1 VTTHPYEPKDAHA
14 VHSDR
19 LLDHAARMIEEGD
32 RVQACEKI
40 WGSVSH
46 RIREIAYK
54 RGWPV
59 KANADYRDVARYV
72 AQETGDE
79 ALQGLG
85 EFQAYHVNFYEDTMD
100 EADIREGLEKARR
113 ACAGLD
119 AANAALD
126 DSQPPPHGPAFRS
139 YERRH
144 SLAPNPPYS
153 AEEWAEH
160 CRRQDRLAERAKANA
175 TRAGFRRRT
184 RIGAR

>member
-1 VTTHPYEPKDAHA
+1 MTTRPYEPKDPHA

-19 LLDHAARMIEEGD
+19 LLDHAARMIAEGD

-46 RIREIAYK
+46 RLREIAYR

-72 AQETGDE
+72 AQETGD
-79 ALQGLG
+79 AGLQELG
-85 EFQAYHVNFYEDTMD
+85 TFQAYHVNFYEDTMD

-113 ACAGLD
+113 ACDGLD
-119 AANAALD
+119 AADATLGAGL
-126 DSQPPPHGPAFRS
+126 PPPHGPAFRS

-144 SLAPNPPYS
+144 GLVPNPPYS
-153 AEEWAEH
+153 ADEWAGH

-175 TRAGFRRRT
+175 TRAGFPPS
-184 RIGAR
+184 A

>member
-1 VTTHPYEPKDAHA
+1 MTMPAYEPKDPHA

-19 LLDHAARMIEEGD
+19 LLDHAARMIAEGD

-46 RIREIAYK
+46 RLREIAYR

-72 AQETGDE
+72 AQETGD
-79 ALQGLG
+79 AGLQELG
-85 EFQAYHVNFYEDTMD
+85 AFQAYHVNFYEDTMD

-113 ACAGLD
+113 ACDGLD
-119 AANAALD
+119 AADAALGAGL
-126 DSQPPPHGPAFRS
+126 PPPHGPAFRS

-144 SLAPNPPYS
+144 GLVPNPPYS
-153 AEEWAEH
+153 ADEWAEH
-160 CRRQDRLAERAKANA
+160 CRRQNRLADRAKANA
-175 TRAGFRRRT
+175 TRAGFPPPS
-184 RIGAR
+184 